1 MSDSLPRLTAC
12 STTSVTTRATS
23 ASGLSTAPVTGS
35 GAPTANFVYK
45 LVEVDGVAV
54 HKRSTNKAS
63 RGGRK
68 QALRMFRDTG
78 TAVEEVVHPAGHP
91 PEAAEPHR
99 VLTVPLVR
107 AGGIVTET
115 VKASGM
121 FLCFGTE
128 DIASAHERAVLHGM
142 NPSDIRQPE
151 PDARYFYVYDPDG
164 LSVQVREYR

>member
-1 MSDSLPRLTAC
+1 MHIHHL
-12 STTSVTTRATS
+12 
-23 ASGLSTAPVTGS
+23 
-35 GAPTANFVYK
+35 
-45 LVEVDGVAV
+45 
-54 HKRSTNKAS
+54 
-63 RGGRK
+63 
-68 QALRMFRDTG
+68 ALRVRDFEKSLHFYQTLTELKIHTQFSANG
-78 TAVEEVVHPAGHP
+78 ETQLELIGM
-91 PEAAEPHR
+91 PE
-99 VLTVPLVR
+99 
-107 AGGIVTET
+107 GET